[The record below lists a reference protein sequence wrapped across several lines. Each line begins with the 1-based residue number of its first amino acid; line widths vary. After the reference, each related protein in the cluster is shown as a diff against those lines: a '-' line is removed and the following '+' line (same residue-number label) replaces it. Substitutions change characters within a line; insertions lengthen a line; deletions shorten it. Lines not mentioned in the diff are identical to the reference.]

1 MQKIKFLLD
10 YFKYLNNPISALKFK
25 FGLKK
30 ECEIKIKKYDLPIKL
45 TRVMSLNKLMNLLTK
60 TKIEKYPQLLKY
72 IKELDNN
79 EEIIDINDI
88 KYINIFNTDFKE
100 EHPIN
105 YEICI
110 EEYFSDD
117 EWDMLNIPN
126 RNIIDI
132 GANVG
137 DTALFFANNGANVI
151 AFEPVTHLYELGI
164 KNIELNIN
172 LKDKIQLINKA
183 VGGKRGTLNIKHVST
198 EAYINKEDSY
208 NIEVITVNDVLTKY
222 DFPADI
228 LKMDCEGCEFEIIL
242 NEDLTMFNDIIFEHH
257 AKIAGKDYK
266 PLIEKLIK
274 DGFKIDTY
282 PVAASKQPFEDIG
295 IIHAYKK

>member
-45 TRVMSLNKLMNLLTK
+45 TRVTSLNKLMNLLTK

-257 AKIAGKDYK
+257 AKITGKDYK

-282 PVAASKQPFEDIG
+282 PILASNLSFEDIG
-295 IIHAYKK
+295 IIHAYK